1 MQEYNDNANRT
12 EPGKRH
18 FPEGFVWG
26 AATASYQ
33 IEGAWDEDG
42 RGETIWDRYCSIPGN
57 IQDGDDGK
65 TACDHYHRYKE
76 DVALMKQMGIKAYR
90 FSIAWSRI
98 LPKGYGEINQKGLD
112 FYGRLIDALLDAGIE
127 PYITLYHWD
136 LPQALQDMGG
146 WTNPDMPGYS
156 KIVMDAFHGRVR
168 KWITL
173 NEPYCAAFLG
183 NYEGRQA
190 PGLRDFSAAVQVA
203 YHLYVGHG
211 LAVRY
216 FRNQGYEGEIG
227 ITLNLMGRLPLT
239 DSQEDRAAAARA
251 DGYLN
256 RWFAEPIVFGRY
268 PEDMVGLYR
277 SKGVRLPEFKE
288 EHMKLMGQKLDFIG
302 LNYYNDFYVKADP
315 HVWPL
320 GFRIE
325 NPKHVPVNDR
335 NWPVTEQ
342 GLTNMLLR
350 MKNEYGIENIYITEN
365 GTSSHDV
372 VSMEGKVED
381 GPRKDYLHRHLCAL
395 WEAVSQGVNVK
406 GYFQWSLYD
415 NFEWSFG
422 YGSRFGIVFVDFHTQ
437 ERIIK
442 ESGHWYAGV
451 IRDNAV

>member
-57 IQDGDDGK
+57 ILDGDDGK

-146 WTNPDMPGYS
+146 WTNPDMPGYFLEYS

-216 FRNQGYEGEIG
+216 FRNHPEPYGKASADRQSGGQG
-227 ITLNLMGRLPLT
+227 GRCQGGRIPEPLVC
-239 DSQEDRAAAARA
+239 RA
-251 DGYLN
+251 
-256 RWFAEPIVFGRY
+256 
-268 PEDMVGLYR
+268 
-277 SKGVRLPEFKE
+277 
-288 EHMKLMGQKLDFIG
+288 HC
-302 LNYYNDFYVKADP
+302 
-315 HVWPL
+315 VWK
-320 GFRIE
+320 I
-325 NPKHVPVNDR
+325 
-335 NWPVTEQ
+335 
-342 GLTNMLLR
+342 
-350 MKNEYGIENIYITEN
+350 
-365 GTSSHDV
+365 S
-372 VSMEGKVED
+372 
-381 GPRKDYLHRHLCAL
+381 
-395 WEAVSQGVNVK
+395 
-406 GYFQWSLYD
+406 
-415 NFEWSFG
+415 
-422 YGSRFGIVFVDFHTQ
+422 
-437 ERIIK
+437 
-442 ESGHWYAGV
+442 
-451 IRDNAV
+451 

>member
-1 MQEYNDNANRT
+1 MIA
-12 EPGKRH
+12 GM
-18 FPEGFVWG
+18 FILSG
-26 AATASYQ
+26 AL
-33 IEGAWDEDG
+33 
-42 RGETIWDRYCSIPGN
+42 
-57 IQDGDDGK
+57 GK
-65 TACDHYHRYKE
+65 TGLVPKMKTLMVKHSGKGQLIVFAYMLTC
-76 DVALMKQMGIKAYR
+76 VVIIQFSMPTALISMFLPFMAAFDQK
-90 FSIAWSRI
+90 SRVQ
-98 LPKGYGEINQKGLD
+98 P
-112 FYGRLIDALLDAGIE
+112 AHLLFPGAVLA
-127 PYITLYHWD
+127 PVSYTHL
-136 LPQALQDMGG
+136 DMGG
-146 WTNPDMPGYS
+146 WTNPDMPGYFLEYS

-315 HVWPL
+315 HEMCI
-320 GFRIE
+320 R
-325 NPKHVPVNDR
+325 D
-335 NWPVTEQ
+335 
-342 GLTNMLLR
+342 
-350 MKNEYGIENIYITEN
+350 
-365 GTSSHDV
+365 
-372 VSMEGKVED
+372 
-381 GPRKDYLHRHLCAL
+381 
-395 WEAVSQGVNVK
+395 
-406 GYFQWSLYD
+406 
-415 NFEWSFG
+415 
-422 YGSRFGIVFVDFHTQ
+422 
-437 ERIIK
+437 
-442 ESGHWYAGV
+442 SGHTVHIHPGRLWTEPV
-451 IRDNAV
+451 

>member
-1 MQEYNDNANRT
+1 MMQRYEGNS
-12 EPGKRH
+12 GKAEAGKHH

-26 AATASYQ
+26 VATASYQ

-57 IQDGDDGK
+57 ILDGDDGK

-76 DVALMKQMGIKAYR
+76 DVALMKQMGIRAYR

-98 LPKGYGEINQKGLD
+98 LPKGYGEVNQKGLD
-112 FYGRLIDALLDAGIE
+112 FYSCLIDELLDAGIE

-146 WTNPDMPGYS
+146 WTNPDMPRYFMEYAR
-156 KIVMDAFHGRVR
+156 IVMDAFHDRVK

-190 PGLRDFSAAVQVA
+190 PGLRDFSAAVQVS

-211 LAVRY
+211 LAVEY
-216 FRNQGYEGEIG
+216 FRKQGYEGEIG

-239 DSQEDRAAAARA
+239 DSEEDRAAAVRA

-268 PEDMVGLYR
+268 PEDMVELYR

-288 EHMKLMGQKLDFIG
+288 EHMKLIGQKLDFIG
-302 LNYYNDFYVKADP
+302 LNYYNDFYVKADE

-320 GFRIE
+320 GFKIE
-325 NPKHVPVNDR
+325 NPKHIPINDR

-342 GLTNMLLR
+342 GFT
-350 MKNEYGIENIYITEN
+350 TCF
-365 GTSSHDV
+365 
-372 VSMEGKVED
+372 
-381 GPRKDYLHRHLCAL
+381 CA
-395 WEAVSQGVNVK
+395 
-406 GYFQWSLYD
+406 
-415 NFEWSFG
+415 
-422 YGSRFGIVFVDFHTQ
+422 
-437 ERIIK
+437 
-442 ESGHWYAGV
+442 
-451 IRDNAV
+451 